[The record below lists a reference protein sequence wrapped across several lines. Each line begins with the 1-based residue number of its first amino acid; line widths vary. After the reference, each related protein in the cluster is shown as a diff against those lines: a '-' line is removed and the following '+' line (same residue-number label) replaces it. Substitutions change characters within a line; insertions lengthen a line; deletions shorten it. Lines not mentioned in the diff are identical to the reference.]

1 MPVYAEKKK
10 VNRQTQWYIRT
21 YVTDENGNSKQI
33 TRHNKLWLGKNG
45 FWLATQEENR
55 LKNNILILSHDLSL
69 GQACNDYIEEKR
81 KTCKDSTCYSREG
94 IIENHIIPFFKRD
107 SSTNKVTH
115 KDIIRWKDYMD
126 KKGLDTKYKNECLRT
141 LSGIYQSAVNN
152 GKLENNPVKKVS
164 IFQNTIEDKKK
175 KKQKEIRYITL
186 DQFNRFIAN
195 VDIPIWYTYFIIL
208 YYTGM
213 RKGEVQALTWENVD
227 FENKKIFVKFNLT
240 VKTKESVYKIV
251 ETKNYK
257 RREVDMSKRLY
268 NTLLEYYNLISKEK
282 SFKKTD
288 FVLGGERPLAQ
299 TSIDRKKKEYFDLCD
314 VNEITN
320 QEFRHSHVSLLINE
334 YIKSGET
341 DTTKFFIMAS
351 NRLGHSIEVMIDT
364 YLHLFP
370 NVQES
375 IVNLLDN
382 LDAEQ
387 DQKQDQKNQNPLFS
401 RLQVA

>member
-1 MPVYAEKKK
+1 MPVYAEKEK
-10 VNRQTQWYIRT
+10 VNGQTRYYIRT

-33 TRHNKLWLGKNG
+33 TRHKKEWIGREGKKQ
-45 FWLATQEENR
+45 AEYEETI
-55 LKNNILILSHDLSL
+55 LKNDIQKFENLILEE
-69 GQACNDYIEEKR
+69 GINDYLIEKR

-94 IIENHIIPFFKRD
+94 IIKNHIVPFFGIK
-107 SSTNKVTH
+107 SSMTKTSQ
-115 KDIIRWKDYMD
+115 KKIILWKEYID

-141 LSGIYQSAVNN
+141 LNGIYELAVNK
-152 GKLENNPVKKVS
+152 GKLENNYVKKVG
-164 IFQNTIEDKKK
+164 IFQNTIDDKKK

-186 DQFNRFIAN
+186 EQFNQFIVN
-195 VDIPIWYTYFIIL
+195 VDDPLWYTYFIIL

-213 RKGEVQALTWENVD
+213 RKGEIQALTWDKID
-227 FENKKIFVKFNLT
+227 FENKKIFVKYNLT
-240 VKTKESVYKIV
+240 VKTKDSVYKII

-257 RREVDMSKRLY
+257 RREIDMSKRLY
-268 NTLLEYYNLISKEK
+268 NTLLNYYNIVSQQKDFSISN
-282 SFKKTD
+282 
-288 FVLGGERPLAQ
+288 FVLGGKNHLPQ
-299 TSIDRKKKEYFDLCD
+299 TSIDRKKEYYFNLCE

-334 YIKSGET
+334 YIKSGQT

-382 LDAEQ
+382 LDEKQDQTQ
-387 DQKQDQKNQNPLFS
+387 DQKLQKPLFS
-401 RLQVA
+401 RGKLI